1 MANLFSKISG
11 IVKKEIASGNL
22 QKKVEDVT
30 GTSVEDLGEK
40 AKDIVEEKTRSK
52 SGFLGLVNKIAKL

>member
-1 MANLFSKISG
+1 MGNLFEKISG
-11 IVKKEIASGNL
+11 VVKKEIASGDL
-22 QKKVEDVT
+22 KKKVEDVT

-40 AKDIVEEKTRSK
+40 AKDVVEEKTRSK